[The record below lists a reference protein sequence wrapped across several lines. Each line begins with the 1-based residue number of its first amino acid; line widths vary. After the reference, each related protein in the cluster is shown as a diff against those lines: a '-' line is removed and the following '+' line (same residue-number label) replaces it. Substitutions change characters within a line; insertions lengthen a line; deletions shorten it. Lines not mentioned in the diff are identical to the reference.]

1 MRKCVKVQVLLPVLT
16 QNERTDRE
24 VGGLDAKDLA
34 YKDYLSGMKYK
45 DIAEKYNVSLNT
57 VKSWKTRNGWNRK
70 EGAYSKKVCTQKQ
83 KGAPRKRGGQ
93 PGNRN
98 AVGHGGKPENKNAEK
113 HGFFSKWLPAETLEI
128 MQEIEEKS
136 PADILWDQIIIQY
149 TAIIRAQK
157 LMYVKDQQDKTTEIV
172 SSSDMGTS
180 WDIQQA
186 WDKQEKFLSAQSR
199 AMATLNG
206 MIKQYEEM
214 LQREEEKGDIAEER
228 RQRIAK
234 IKAETKRINDE
245 KQQTGKMTVSVV
257 MSKEMSEYA
266 E

>member
-1 MRKCVKVQVLLPVLT
+1 
-16 QNERTDRE
+16 

-136 PADILWDQIIIQY
+136 PADILWEQIIIQY

-157 LMYVKDQQDKTTEIV
+157 LMFVKDQKDKTVEMVKTGDSGIEY
-172 SSSDMGTS
+172 
-180 WDIQQA
+180 DIQQA
-186 WDKQEKFLSAQSR
+186 WDKHEKFLSAQSR
-199 AMATLNG
+199 AMTTLNG
-206 MIKQYEEM
+206 LIKQYEDM
-214 LQREEEKGDIAEER
+214 LRNDSEAKEIAEER
-228 RQRIAK
+228 RARIAK
-234 IKAETKRINDE
+234 IKAETTRINADKGAGIGDVIFSGE
-245 KQQTGKMTVSVV
+245 GDLDD
-257 MSKEMSEYA
+257 
-266 E
+266 

>member
-1 MRKCVKVQVLLPVLT
+1 MGAGSIPAAGVT
-16 QNERTDRE
+16 QNKRKDRE

-34 YKDYLSGMKYK
+34 YKDYLAGMKYK

-70 EGAYSKKVCTQKQ
+70 EGAPDKKVCTQKE
-83 KGAPRKRGGQ
+83 KGAHKKKGGQ
-93 PGNRN
+93 PGNKN
-98 AVGHGGKPENKNAEK
+98 AAGHGAPPENKNAEK
-113 HGFFSKWLPAETLEI
+113 HGFFSKWLPAETMEI
-128 MQEIEEKS
+128 MQEIEERS
-136 PADILWDQIIIQY
+136 ALDLLWDQIIIQY

-186 WDKQEKFLSAQSR
+186 WDKHERFLTAQSR
-199 AMATLNG
+199 AMTALNSL
-206 MIKQYEEM
+206 IKQYEDM